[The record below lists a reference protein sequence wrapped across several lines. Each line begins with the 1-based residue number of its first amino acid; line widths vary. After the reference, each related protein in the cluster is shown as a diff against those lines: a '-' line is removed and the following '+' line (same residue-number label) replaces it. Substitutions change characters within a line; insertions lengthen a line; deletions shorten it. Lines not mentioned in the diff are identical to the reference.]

1 MSDKAQVGPWGAVPT
16 ALLQEPGITLNRLR
30 VYTALSSYQGRDETC
45 WPSIAKIAERA
56 GVPRGA
62 VSECTRWLEETG
74 WIAKRRRANERQ
86 TTVYAVSMEI
96 VDDPEVRES
105 RKSGGSGNPG
115 VPEYAR
121 SPGVPDFPLYEN
133 NRENNTSAPA
143 EPSPHKQVID
153 AYHRLHKEK
162 TGDVPT
168 INGKAGKS
176 VQRLLQKHDVD
187 KIIAKLRKYYERDE
201 WYTRGGRDI
210 SLFESHYDRIPLPR
224 PDTRLVLECP
234 ECGAETAERCC
245 GRDPVAREVAV

>member
-96 VDDPEVRES
+96 VDNPEVRES
-105 RKSGGSGNPG
+105 RKSGSSGIRAKSGSSGIP
-115 VPEYAR
+115 
-121 SPGVPDFPLYEN
+121 SIIEN
-133 NRENNTSAPA
+133 NKENSSAPA
-143 EPSPHKQVID
+143 EPSPHKRVMD

-176 VQRLLQKHDVD
+176 VQRLLQKHGVD

-210 SLFESHYDRIPLPR
+210 LLFESHYDRIPLPR